1 MSNLAITSLTIIWT
15 FVAIAAVT
23 GVAMYLITHFNKLA
37 RENAHLREQLEFAA
51 VDRSGYES
59 MLEAYEEVVQAQEKL
74 LEATTDER
82 DALRG
87 ELDALAEHNSI
98 LQEVADNREEL
109 LGLYRDIIECEQK
122 NHERTQARL
131 AEFTKDLPPIF

>member
-1 MSNLAITSLTIIWT
+1 MSNLAITSLSIIWSA
-15 FVAIAAVT
+15 VAIAAVA
-23 GVAMYLITHFNKLA
+23 GIAIYLITHFNKLA

-74 LEATTDER
+74 VEATTKELNAVRGHSDALTEYKDSLQMVADER
-82 DALRG
+82 D
-87 ELDALAEHNSI
+87 ELI
-98 LQEVADNREEL
+98 
-109 LGLYRDIIECEQK
+109 GLYRDVIECQNQEI
-122 NHERTQARL
+122 ERIEARL